1 MKTGLKRGLVLGMS
15 LCLAAASLAACG
27 KKAELDTTATIAALD
42 GENVTA
48 GVANFLL
55 RYQQTQFE
63 SSYGGW
69 LKSYYGDNLWN
80 MDLMGTGELY
90 GDTFKNEIMTELER
104 MLLAEKHMADYGVE
118 LTDEEKAAIAEA
130 AKTFISENEEEV
142 LEKMSATQENVE
154 RVMTLYTIRNKM
166 EHSMSADVNTEVS
179 DEEAAQ
185 RTVSYVRFDTKEAS
199 EESAEDETA
208 GIDGEADTENPTEE
222 GTDSE
227 VLTEGSDAQDS
238 ESESE
243 GAAEESTE
251 VNTEAALTEVENT
264 KTETADTEEPET
276 EAGTEEITEA
286 GTEAAE
292 ETTETGSEADTE
304 TSSEEATEAVTEDE
318 ATRLAKEEAR
328 ARAEAFLAEAKNAE
342 NFAEAAAAVTE
353 KDTDSSTSSYTFGE
367 DDTYPDEAI
376 ITATKGLEDN
386 TLVEEVVEVNDSYYV
401 LYVEDAFDEEAVAEK
416 KDEIV
421 AQRKLDA
428 INALY
433 EEWTEA
439 SEFTVE
445 EKVLDQ
451 LGFDLSLTVETEAS
465 TEQET
470 VVEETEITTEVTA
483 ETGTEAETEA
493 DTEAGTEAETGSGA
507 EVDTE
512 AKTEAESEV
521 DTEAKSE
528 GDSETE
534 TVTETATEAE

>member
-15 LCLAAASLAACG
+15 LCLAAASLAGCG
-27 KKAELDTTATIAALD
+27 KKAELDTTAAIAALD

-118 LTDEEKAAIAEA
+118 LTDEEKTAIAEA

-166 EHSMSADVNTEVS
+166 EHSMSADVDTEVS

-185 RTVSYVRFDTKEAS
+185 RTVSYVRFDMK
-199 EESAEDETA
+199 EESQETAEDETA
-208 GIDGEADTENPTEE
+208 GTDGEADTENPTEE

-227 VLTEGSDAQDS
+227 VLTEGSAEQDS
-238 ESESE
+238 EAVSE
-243 GAAEESTE
+243 GVADASTE
-251 VNTEAALTEVENT
+251 VNTEADTEAALTEVEST
-264 KTETADTEEPET
+264 KTEAADTEALET
-276 EAGTEEITEA
+276 DS
-286 GTEAAE
+286 E
-292 ETTETGSEADTE
+292 ETTEAVSENGTEADSEAA
-304 TSSEEATEAVTEDE
+304 SEESTEEETEDE
-318 ATRLAKEEAR
+318 ATRLAKEEAK
-328 ARAEAFLAEAKNAE
+328 ARAEAFLAEAKEAE
-342 NFAEAAAAVTE
+342 DFGEAAAAVTE
-353 KDTDSSTSSYTFGE
+353 KDTDSSTSSYTFGD

-376 ITATKGLEDN
+376 ITATKDLEDN

-401 LYVEDAFDEEAVAEK
+401 LHVDDAFDEEAVAEK

-421 AQRKLDA
+421 AGRKLDA

-433 EEWTEA
+433 EEWTET
-439 SEFTVE
+439 SDFTVD

-451 LGFDLSLTVETEAS
+451 LVFDMSLTIETEAA
-465 TEQET
+465 TEQEA
-470 VVEETEITTEVTA
+470 VVEEETEITTEVTT
-483 ETGTEAETEA
+483 ETGTEA
-493 DTEAGTEAETGSGA
+493 AET
-507 EVDTE
+507 
-512 AKTEAESEV
+512 KN
-521 DTEAKSE
+521 
-528 GDSETE
+528 
-534 TVTETATEAE
+534 

>member
-15 LCLAAASLAACG
+15 LCLAAASLAGCG
-27 KKAELDTTATIAALD
+27 KKAELDTTAAIAALD

-118 LTDEEKAAIAEA
+118 LTDEEKTAIAEA

-166 EHSMSADVNTEVS
+166 EHSMSADVDTEVS

-185 RTVSYVRFDTKEAS
+185 RTVSYVRFDMK
-199 EESAEDETA
+199 EESQETAEDETA
-208 GIDGEADTENPTEE
+208 GTDGEAD
-222 GTDSE
+222 
-227 VLTEGSDAQDS
+227 
-238 ESESE
+238 
-243 GAAEESTE
+243 
-251 VNTEAALTEVENT
+251 TEAALTEVEST
-264 KTETADTEEPET
+264 KTEAADTEALET
-276 EAGTEEITEA
+276 DSEEITEA
-286 GTEAAE
+286 VSENGTEAD
-292 ETTETGSEADTE
+292 SEAA
-304 TSSEEATEAVTEDE
+304 SEESTEEETEDE
-318 ATRLAKEEAR
+318 ATRLAKEEAK
-328 ARAEAFLAEAKNAE
+328 ARAEAFLAEAKEAE
-342 NFAEAAAAVTE
+342 DFGEAAAAVTE
-353 KDTDSSTSSYTFGE
+353 KDTDSSTSSYTFGD

-376 ITATKGLEDN
+376 ITATKDLEDN

-401 LYVEDAFDEEAVAEK
+401 LHVDDAFDEEAVAKK

-421 AQRKLDA
+421 AGRKLDA

-433 EEWTEA
+433 EEWTET
-439 SEFTVE
+439 SDFTVD

-451 LGFDLSLTVETEAS
+451 LVFDMSLTIETEAA
-465 TEQET
+465 TEQEA
-470 VVEETEITTEVTA
+470 VVEEETEITTEVTT
-483 ETGTEAETEA
+483 ETGTEAA
-493 DTEAGTEAETGSGA
+493 
-507 EVDTE
+507 
-512 AKTEAESEV
+512 
-521 DTEAKSE
+521 
-528 GDSETE
+528 ETE
-534 TVTETATEAE
+534 TE